1 MPEKAVKRRY
11 VAWTVV
17 LLFSLL
23 ASGCG
28 LPGSGPSRATID
40 KYPESDKNTTG
51 ITIVEVDGSIARQ
64 LQDSLQK
71 TMFSSVFGGN
81 ALGNYSV
88 GPGDIIEVTVWE
100 SPPGTLFNNPGSEI
114 ATTQTAMA
122 PMRFPEQQINSDGSI
137 SVPFAGYISVRG
149 LTLRQIEEE
158 IYKRLQ
164 GKANDPQVL
173 ARLVKNTTST
183 VTVVGEVTNS
193 TIVPLTP
200 KRERILD
207 ILATAGGV
215 KHPVNKLMIQL
226 TRADKVHSIPLK
238 AIIADNKENLVMEPG
253 DILTALYQPNS
264 FIALGAMGRNSEVE
278 FEATGLTL
286 AQALGRSSGVQDGR
300 ADAQGVF
307 IFRLEPV
314 DSLKWPT
321 PPAIVTPENT
331 VPVIYTVNLR
341 DPATFFAAQSFPIKD
356 KDVLYVSNSP
366 ATEVMKF
373 LSIITSVTSPS
384 LNTLGYIRSFS
395 GTGAW
400 D

>member
-1 MPEKAVKRRY
+1 MPTKYA
-11 VAWTVV
+11 AWAVV
-17 LLFSLL
+17 LIFSLL

-28 LPGSGPSRATID
+28 LPGSGPTRATID

-51 ITIVEVDGSIARQ
+51 ISIVEVNASIARQ
-64 LQDSLQK
+64 LRDSLQK
-71 TMFSSVFGGN
+71 TMFSAVFSGN
-81 ALGNYSV
+81 TLGNYSV
-88 GPGDIIEVTVWE
+88 GPGDILEVTVWE
-100 SPPGTLFNNPGSEI
+100 SPPGTLFNNPGSEL
-114 ATTQTAMA
+114 ATAQTAMA
-122 PMRFPEQQINSDGSI
+122 PMRFPEQQVNSDGSI
-137 SVPFAGYISVRG
+137 SVPFAGYVPVRG

-158 IYKRLQ
+158 IYRRLQ

-173 ARLVKNTTST
+173 VRLAKNTTST

-193 TIVPLTP
+193 IIVPLTP

-215 KHPVNKLMIQL
+215 KQPVNKVMIQL
-226 TRADKVHSIPLK
+226 TRAEKVHSIPLK
-238 AIIADNKENLVMEPG
+238 AIISDNKENLVLEPG

-264 FIALGAMGRNSEVE
+264 FIALGATGKNAEVE

-286 AQALGRSSGVQDGR
+286 AQALARSGGVQDGR

-307 IFRLEPV
+307 IFRLEPM

-321 PPAIVTPENT
+321 PPTIVTPENT
-331 VPVIYTVNLR
+331 VPVIYSVNLR

-356 KDVLYVSNSP
+356 KDVLYVSNAP
-366 ATEVMKF
+366 ATEIMKF

-384 LNTLGYIRSFS
+384 LNTLGYIRSFTA
-395 GTGAW
+395 TGAW
-400 D
+400 N

>member
-1 MPEKAVKRRY
+1 MPGMALHTKYA
-11 VAWTVV
+11 AWTVV
-17 LLFSLL
+17 LIFSLL

-40 KYPESDKNTTG
+40 KYPESEKNTTG
-51 ITIVEVDGSIARQ
+51 ITVVAVDASIARQ

-71 TMFSSVFGGN
+71 SMFSSVFSGN

-88 GPGDIIEVTVWE
+88 GPGDILEVTVWE

-114 ATTQTAMA
+114 ATTQAAMA

-137 SVPFAGYISVRG
+137 SVPFAGYIPVRG

-183 VTVVGEVTNS
+183 VTVVGEVTTN

-200 KRERILD
+200 KRERVLD
-207 ILATAGGV
+207 ILAAAGGP
-215 KHPVNKLMIQL
+215 KQPVNKVMIQL
-226 TRADKVHSIPLK
+226 TRADKVHALPLK
-238 AIIADNKENLVMEPG
+238 TIITDNRENLVMEPG

-264 FIALGAMGRNSEVE
+264 FIALGATGKNTEVE
-278 FEATGLTL
+278 YEATGLTL
-286 AQALGRSSGVQDGR
+286 IQALARASGVQDSR

-307 IFRLEPV
+307 IFRFEPA
-314 DSLKWPT
+314 DSLAWPT
-321 PPAIVTPENT
+321 PPTIVTPEKT

-366 ATEVMKF
+366 AADTMKF
-373 LSIITSVTSPS
+373 LDMVTSVLSPS
-384 LNTLGYIRSFS
+384 ATSLSYIRNFS
-395 GTGAW
+395 RGPW
-400 D
+400 